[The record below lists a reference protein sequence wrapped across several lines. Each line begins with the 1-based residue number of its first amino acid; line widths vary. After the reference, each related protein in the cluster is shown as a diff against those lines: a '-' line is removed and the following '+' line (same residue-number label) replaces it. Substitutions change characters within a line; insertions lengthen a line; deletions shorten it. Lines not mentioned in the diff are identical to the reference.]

1 MFASRTPVAASLA
14 ASLLLMGSGAL
25 AQALAQ
31 NPNDPGGRGADVF
44 ATTACWSPNCFMTS
58 TSFGYPNP
66 AAYTDFATLTLP
78 PGHYLLHGKL
88 SAYTN
93 SPISWANLECYMG
106 TEKDRPADWWNFTDY
121 ASVSYN
127 AEGQQH
133 VASMVL
139 PIHLTAPRTILGI
152 GCKLAGFNYAP
163 GYQAP
168 VQLGVWGVRLVA
180 ERVGSTVQRIVP

>member
-1 MFASRTPVAASLA
+1 MSASRRLAAASLTV
-14 ASLLLMGSGAL
+14 SLLSMGSGVF
-25 AQALAQ
+25 AQ
-31 NPNDPGGRGADVF
+31 NHNDQGGSGADVF
-44 ATTACWSPNCFMTS
+44 AITACWSPNCFMTS

-66 AAYTDFATLTLP
+66 VAYTDLATLTLP
-78 PGHYLLHGKL
+78 AGHYLLHGKL

-93 SPISWANLECYMG
+93 SPINWANLECYMG
-106 TEKDRPADWWNFTDY
+106 TEKDRPTDWWNFTDY

-127 AEGQQH
+127 GEGQQH
-133 VASMVL
+133 VTSMVL
-139 PIHLTAPRTILGI
+139 AIRLTAPKTILGI
-152 GCKLAGFNYAP
+152 GCKLAGFNYSQ